1 MCYYKKGSQ
10 GASMQFSQGFL
21 LYGPERERMLFLR
34 RKFALLR
41 VLRLVRSLLDETGGI
56 IRV

>member
-1 MCYYKKGSQ
+1 
-10 GASMQFSQGFL
+10 MQFSQGFL